1 MIAGRLLGI
10 ARHDRPRGAIETLD
24 SAIVT
29 IPLGIHGDYRGAVKP
44 GGRGR
49 RQVTVISR
57 NGWQATLTELGGP
70 SLDWSVRRA
79 NLLVDGLDLPRTPGA
94 RLCFAGGVV
103 LEVTGECDP
112 CRRMDAIAPG
122 LHDALKPDWRGGI
135 TARVL
140 ADGGLTVGDE
150 VRIEEP

>member
-1 MIAGRLLGI
+1 MAGRLLGI

-24 SAIVT
+24 RATVT
-29 IPLGIHGDYRGAVKP
+29 APLGIHGDHRGAVKP
-44 GGRGR
+44 GGKGR

-57 NGWQATLTELGGP
+57 SGWEAALAELGGLP
-70 SLDWSVRRA
+70 LDWSVRRA
-79 NLLVDGLDLPRTPGA
+79 NLLVDGIDLPRTPGT
-94 RLCFAGGVV
+94 RLHFAGGVM

-112 CRRMDAIAPG
+112 CNRMDTITPG
-122 LHDALKPDWRGGI
+122 LQNALKPDWRGGI

-140 ADGGLTVGDE
+140 ADGSLSIGDE

>member
-1 MIAGRLLGI
+1 MTTGLLLGI

-24 SAIVT
+24 RAT
-29 IPLGIHGDYRGAVKP
+29 ITVPLGIHGDHRGLVKP

-49 RQVTVISR
+49 RQVTVIGR
-57 NGWQATLTELGGP
+57 DDWRAALAELGDP
-70 SLDWSVRRA
+70 PLDWSVRRA
-79 NLLVDGLDLPRTPGA
+79 NLLIDRVALPRSPGA

-112 CRRMDAIAPG
+112 CSRMDAIMPG
-122 LHDALKPDWRGGI
+122 LRDALKPEWRGGI
-135 TARVL
+135 TTRVL
-140 ADGGLTVGDE
+140 ADGELAVGDE